1 MEAPEFYNPLRVFRA
16 ISPARH
22 ESMKL
27 LFPPG
32 NLSKSGNETIR
43 NRNTSF
49 VTEMSEFLSRIRE
62 REAENAAARLVCFVS
77 EAKEMAAHSD
87 LTRAPAVSGWFFR
100 YFPSNRD
107 LWKVSGIGLLFIRIT
122 SRIQKVCRCIFMP
135 NKLLLNSQPNLCS
148 QLYKFCYENLLWF
161 VKIHKD

>member
-49 VTEMSEFLSRIRE
+49 VTEMSEFLSRTRE
-62 REAENAAARLVCFVS
+62 REVENAATVALLICFAS
-77 EAKEMAAHSD
+77 ETKEMAAHSN
-87 LTRAPAVSGWFFR
+87 LTRTPAVSGCFFR
-100 YFPSNRD
+100 YFSNNS
-107 LWKVSGIGLLFIRIT
+107 KHCQSFGIVS
-122 SRIQKVCRCIFMP
+122 SY
-135 NKLLLNSQPNLCS
+135 N
-148 QLYKFCYENLLWF
+148 
-161 VKIHKD
+161 